1 MKIVCVT
8 GGTGGHI
15 YPALA
20 LLDKFK
26 EQDPSCEI
34 CCIGN
39 DDRMEAQLIP
49 EKGYP
54 FQSLHTSG
62 LVGSPLKKMKAILQL
77 FIAYQKSKK
86 ILKDFNPDFVI
97 GFGGYVSA
105 PVILAAH
112 HLHIPTLIHEQ
123 NSIVGKANQLVM
135 NKVDRIITCYE
146 KCDEVFP
153 KEKTFLLGNPRATT
167 AKESEFDQA
176 YYETFQLDSKKKTI
190 LIMMGSLGSSSV
202 NQLMKDALKGIEDN
216 IQFIYVCGKD
226 NLQDAALFKEL
237 KNVHVTGYVD
247 TLKIY
252 KKIDGMICRAGA
264 TTLAEV
270 TALGI
275 PSILIPSPY
284 VANNH
289 QFYNANVLVEKG
301 AALMIEEKDLN
312 ASTLNKS
319 IIELFMDPK
328 KMESVHKQALKL
340 GRPNAAYDI
349 IDLCRH
355 VSNRG
360 KENEYTGKTGCLW
373 PGAM

>member
-20 LLDKFK
+20 FLDKFK

-34 CCIGN
+34 GCIGN

-176 YYETFQLDSKKKTI
+176 YYDTFQLDSKKKTI

-289 QFYNANVLVEKG
+289 QFYNASVLVDANAG
-301 AALMIEEKDLN
+301 VMIEEKNLN
-312 ASTLNKS
+312 AETLSNAISK
-319 IIELFMDPK
+319 IMNDPIR
-328 KMESVHKQALKL
+328 MESMKQCSLRL
-340 GRPNAAYDI
+340 GRPNACRDI
-349 IDLCRH
+349 LEWCEQLKGGM
-355 VSNRG
+355 N
-360 KENEYTGKTGCLW
+360 T
-373 PGAM
+373 

>member
-1 MKIVCVT
+1 MRIVCVT

-26 EQDPSCEI
+26 EQDPSCQI

-62 LVGSPLKKMKAILQL
+62 LVGSPLRKMKAVIQL
-77 FIAYQKSKK
+77 CIAYNKSKK
-86 ILKDFNPDFVI
+86 ILKEFKPDFVI

-112 HLHIPTLIHEQ
+112 HLQIPTLIHEQ

-135 NKVDRIITCYE
+135 HKVDRIITCYE
-146 KCDEVFP
+146 KCSEVFP
-153 KEKTFLLGNPRATT
+153 KEKTSLLGNPRATV
-167 AKESEFDQA
+167 AMESNFDQA
-176 YYETFQLDSKKKTI
+176 YYDTFNLDPHKKTI

-202 NQLMKDALKGIEDN
+202 NQLMKDALKGIEEN

-226 NLQDAALFKEL
+226 NLEDASLFKEL
-237 KNVHVTGYVD
+237 KNVHVAGYVD

-312 ASTLNKS
+312 AKTLKENIVK
-319 IIELFMDPK
+319 LFMDPK
-328 KMESVHKQALKL
+328 MMEEVHKQALKL
-340 GRPNAAYDI
+340 GRPKAAYDI
-349 IDLCRH
+349 IDCCKSCIQQGER
-355 VSNRG
+355 
-360 KENEYTGKTGCLW
+360 K
-373 PGAM
+373 

>member
-20 LLDKFK
+20 LMDMFK
-26 EQDPSCEI
+26 KEDPSCDVLF
-34 CCIGN
+34 IGN

-54 FQSLHTSG
+54 FAALHTSG
-62 LVGSPLKKMKAILQL
+62 LVGSPLKKAKAIGQL
-77 FIAYQKSKK
+77 FFAYRKSKK
-86 ILKDFNPDFVI
+86 ILKAFKPDFVI

-105 PVILAAH
+105 PVILAGH
-112 HLHIPTLIHEQ
+112 SLKIPTVIHEQ

-146 KCDEVFP
+146 KCQEIFP
-153 KEKTFLLGNPRATT
+153 ASKTILLGNPRATI
-167 AKESEFDQA
+167 AKEAKLDQE
-176 YYETFQLDSKKKTI
+176 YYDSFGLDPKKKTI

-202 NQLMKDALKGIEDN
+202 NQLMKDALKGIDED
-216 IQFIYVCGKD
+216 IQFLYVCGKD
-226 NLQDAALFKEL
+226 NLKDMVLFEGMD
-237 KNVHVTGYVD
+237 NVHVIGYVD

-252 KKIDGMICRAGA
+252 EKIDGMICRAGA

-289 QFYNANVLVEKG
+289 QFYNASVLVDHK

-312 ASTLNKS
+312 ADTLHQNIVS
-319 IIELFMDPK
+319 LFMDPQHMEEVK
-328 KMESVHKQALKL
+328 KHALEL
-340 GRPNAAYDI
+340 GKPKAAYDI
-349 IDLCRH
+349 IDVCKACIKQGET
-355 VSNRG
+355 S
-360 KENEYTGKTGCLW
+360 
-373 PGAM
+373 

>member
-86 ILKDFNPDFVI
+86 ILKDFGPDFVI

-176 YYETFQLDSKKKTI
+176 YYDTFQLDSKKKTI

-284 VANNH
+284 VTNDH
-289 QFYNANVLVEKG
+289 QTKNAQSLVNAG
-301 AALMIEEKDLN
+301 AVKMIADNELN
-312 ASTLNKS
+312 SQNLIECVDAIMSDENIRMEMAKASKEQGIGDAS
-319 IIELFMDPK
+319 ERLFRLVQEVIK
-328 KMESVHKQALKL
+328 
-340 GRPNAAYDI
+340 
-349 IDLCRH
+349 
-355 VSNRG
+355 
-360 KENEYTGKTGCLW
+360 
-373 PGAM
+373 

>member
-77 FIAYQKSKK
+77 FIAYQKCKK
-86 ILKDFNPDFVI
+86 ILKDFDPDFVI

-146 KCDEVFP
+146 KCEEVFP

-176 YYETFQLDSKKKTI
+176 YYDTFQLDSKKKTI

-202 NQLMKDALKGIEDN
+202 NQLMKEALKGIEDN

-226 NLQDAALFKEL
+226 NLQDATLFKEL

-312 ASTLNKS
+312 ANTLNKS

-328 KMESVHKQALKL
+328 KMESVHEQALKL
-340 GRPNAAYDI
+340 GRPNATYDI
-349 IDLCRH
+349 IDLCR
-355 VSNRG
+355 SCIQQGER
-360 KENEYTGKTGCLW
+360 K
-373 PGAM
+373 